1 MCLGVP
7 MRIMEINGFSARC
20 EARGIERKASLFLLQ
35 HEDLQVGDLVMIHV
49 GNAIQKMTEEDAQSA
64 WDLYDEIL
72 EAEAVGAAHGRDG
85 THVGAAHGRD
95 SFNITDEPK
104 PSRPRAAP
112 TVKSKPDA

>member
-7 MRIMEINGFSARC
+7 MRIMEIDGFSARC

-64 WDLYDEIL
+64 WDLFDEIFD
-72 EAEAVGAAHGRDG
+72 AE
-85 THVGAAHGRD
+85 
-95 SFNITDEPK
+95 
-104 PSRPRAAP
+104 
-112 TVKSKPDA
+112 DA